1 MIDISESGSFMIKNS
16 LRESIL
22 KFCGMSRLQEADQ
35 DRLWNT
41 YTEQTLIN
49 ACGDHLMLN
58 AYEFDEIPTQSTH
71 YFSFFMGR
79 EEEIK
84 SLFRMLI
91 LDVLQTGPPRPPIQD
106 PAPGS
111 LLEAMLRDAKNYKRR
126 K

>member
-1 MIDISESGSFMIKNS
+1 MLKNS

-22 KFCGMSRLQEADQ
+22 KFCGMSRLQEADR

-41 YTEQTLIN
+41 YTEQALID

-58 AYEFDEIPTQSTH
+58 AYEFHEIPTQSAQCV
-71 YFSFFMGR
+71 SFFMGY

-91 LDVLQTGPPRPPIQD
+91 LDVLQSGPPRPIIQD
-106 PAPGS
+106 PAPGY
-111 LLEAMLRDAKNYKRR
+111 LLQKMIRDAKNYKL
-126 K
+126 KK